1 MDYDHAYTARHWHCG
16 RRRTGEWTIIM
27 AKAWYIDYFGED
39 YYHFDHHE
47 DTDLEVDGLAR
58 LFGHPDGIEIL
69 DLGCGYG
76 RVSTPLRKRG
86 YRVVGY
92 DLSPALL
99 KRAREQD
106 PGGTWVRG
114 DMRELP
120 FSGGFDAV
128 VSLFNTMG
136 YFEGE
141 DENFRVLRS
150 VSEALRPGGRL
161 VCQLVNRDYLVR
173 RFAAQE
179 VHRRKERIVLEERD
193 FDPVA
198 NRVHTRTTVLNGAE
212 KREYTSSIRIYT
224 VTELDLLL
232 AAAGMTI
239 REVHGGLDFRPYDW
253 DTNQLVIVAER
264 TDI

>member
-1 MDYDHAYTARHWHCG
+1 MTNP
-16 RRRTGEWTIIM
+16 
-27 AKAWYIDYFGED
+27 WYVDYFGED

-58 LFGHPDGIEIL
+58 LIGRPDGSGIL

-76 RVSTPLRKRG
+76 RVSTPLRNRG

-92 DLSPALL
+92 DLSPPLL
-99 KRAREQD
+99 KRAHEGE
-106 PGGTWVRG
+106 PAGAWVRG

-120 FSGGFDAV
+120 FAGSFDWV

-136 YFEGE
+136 YFEEE

-150 VSEALRPGGRL
+150 VSEALRPGGRF

-173 RFAAQE
+173 RFAARE
-179 VHRRKERIVLEERD
+179 VHRRDDRIVLEERD
-193 FDPVA
+193 FDAVA
-198 NRVHTRTTVLNGAE
+198 NRVHTRTTVFDGAE
-212 KREYTSSIRIYT
+212 RREYASAIRVYT

-253 DTNQLVIVAER
+253 DTNQLVVVAER
-264 TDI
+264 IGQ

>member
-1 MDYDHAYTARHWHCG
+1 MDFSQVSNDAATAAAG
-16 RRRTGEWTIIM
+16 MIIM
-27 AKAWYIDYFGED
+27 KNPWYIDYFGED

-58 LFGHPDGIEIL
+58 LMGPPDGSGVL

-76 RVSTPLRKRG
+76 RVGTPLRRRG

-92 DLSPALL
+92 DLSPSLL
-99 KRAREQD
+99 KHACEQD

-120 FSGGFDAV
+120 FAGGFDWV

-136 YFEGE
+136 YFEEE
-141 DENFRVLRS
+141 DEDFQVLKS
-150 VSEALRPGGRL
+150 VSEALRPGGRF

-173 RFAAQE
+173 RFAARE
-179 VHRRKERIVLEERD
+179 VHRRDDRIVLEERD

-198 NRVHTRTTVLNGAE
+198 NRVHTRTTVIEGAE
-212 KREYTSSIRIYT
+212 KREYISSIRVYT
-224 VTELDLLL
+224 VTELDLFL
-232 AAAGMTI
+232 AAAGMTV

-253 DTNQLVIVAER
+253 DTNQLVVVAER
-264 TDI
+264 AEQ